1 MGGSTAPAPKPR
13 RPRRTRSAVPA
24 GDPVLERLHSTV
36 AAWFRARFGTL
47 TPAQARTLP
56 HALDGKSVLLTSHTG
71 SGKTLAGFLAVFDWL
86 HRAHETQPRLPGI
99 ACLYISPMR
108 ALAYDIEKNL
118 RGPLA
123 EMGSEFITV
132 GVRTG
137 DTPAAERARLQRKP
151 PHILVTTPESLTL
164 LASQPS
170 QAPALARVRFVIV
183 DELHSVAENKRGSLL
198 AVALE
203 RIEELRRSRGDGP
216 LVRIGLS
223 ATMAPLERVAAFLC
237 GPGRAC
243 EIVAV
248 TDPRPAR
255 VEVFSPI
262 RSDPYPQAGHT
273 GMRLIGELRDLI
285 RSRRTTLVFTNVRS
299 GAESVGLRLKQ
310 VMPDLADQIEVHHAS
325 LDRSIRLEVE
335 DRLKRGELR
344 AVVCSSSLE
353 LGIDIGSI
361 DTVVMVAVPKGVAR
375 ALQRLGRS
383 GHSPSEVSHGVLVAT
398 NINDLAECAVT
409 ARMMVSRQLEP
420 VRIPEAPLDVLAQH
434 VVGMAVSASFTLDE
448 AFALVRRSYPFRGLS
463 REDFDRVVRYLIG
476 GGASLERAYQD
487 VFGKVRV
494 REDGILALPN
504 PRVAREFY
512 QNVGTINS
520 DLMVLVRHRFRRVGQ
535 VEESFIKRLVPGD
548 VFVLNGRCYRLV
560 QTRLLE
566 AMVAPVKH
574 GKPTVPRWNAN
585 KISLASG
592 LAREVVALRRGL
604 AAELER
610 DDSGERAL
618 AWLMAEYA
626 LSTVNAEALV
636 RQFQLQ
642 ARTSRIPTGGFL
654 LIEVHADRDI
664 RNVFFHAL
672 IGRSAN
678 DALARI
684 VAWRLKETRGGNALA
699 TVDDYGFLLSLR
711 PEQVLEGEAWRPIF
725 EAAGAEED
733 LRRALGDSDL
743 VKSQFRGVAQTALM
757 VPRQLRGERRPVRQM
772 QWSTEIIYNVLR
784 QHEPDH
790 PLLAEAYAEA
800 TLKFLDLPAALAF
813 LEGIPKM
820 PIVQVAT
827 PQVSPFSFGVYAS
840 RIRETLMLEDP
851 DTAIERLF
859 HEMYVKLEPHRQ

>member
-1 MGGSTAPAPKPR
+1 ML
-13 RPRRTRSAVPA
+13 A
-24 GDPVLERLHSTV
+24 GR
-36 AAWFRARFGTL
+36 
-47 TPAQARTLP
+47 
-56 HALDGKSVLLTSHTG
+56 SVLLTSHTG
-71 SGKTLAGFLAVFDWL
+71 SGKTLAGFMGVFDGL
-86 HRAHETQPRLPGI
+86 HRTLDAQAKLPGI

-118 RGPLA
+118 RVPLA
-123 EMGSEFITV
+123 EMGSEERITV

-170 QAPALARVRFVIV
+170 QAAALGRARFVIV
-183 DELHSVAENKRGSLL
+183 DELHALAENKRGSLL

-203 RIEELRRSRGDGP
+203 RIEALRRARGEAP

-243 EIVAV
+243 EIVSV
-248 TDPRPAR
+248 TDPRPAH

-262 RSDPYPQAGHT
+262 RSEPYPQAGHT
-273 GMRLIGELRDLI
+273 GMRIIGELRDLI

-325 LDRSIRLEVE
+325 LDRSVRLEVE

-383 GHSPSEVSHGVLVAT
+383 GHSPTETSHGVLVAT

-409 ARMMVSRQLEP
+409 ARMMTARQLEP
-420 VRIPEAPLDVLAQH
+420 VNIPEAPLDVLAQH
-434 VVGMAVSASFTLDE
+434 VVGMAVSEAFTPDE
-448 AFALVRRSYPFRGLS
+448 AFALVRRSHPFRELS
-463 REDFDRVVRYLIG
+463 REAFERVLRYLVG
-476 GGASLERAYQD
+476 GGASLEQAYGD
-487 VFGKVRV
+487 VFGKIRV
-494 REDGILALPN
+494 RDDGILVLPH

-520 DLMVLVRHRFRRVGQ
+520 DPMVLVRHRFRRVGQ

-574 GKPTVPRWNAN
+574 GRPTVPRWNAN

-592 LAREVVALRRGL
+592 LAREVVVLRRGL
-604 AAELER
+604 AAALEA
-610 DDSGERAL
+610 DASGERAL
-618 AWLMAEYA
+618 AWLMDEYA

-642 ARTSRIPTGGFL
+642 TRVSHIPTGRFL
-654 LIEVHADRDI
+654 LVEVHPERGL

-684 VAWRLKETRGGNALA
+684 VAWRLKEARGGNALA
-699 TVDDYGFLLSLR
+699 TVDDYGFLLSVR
-711 PEQVLEGEAWRPIF
+711 PEQVLEGEAWRPLF
-725 EAAGAEED
+725 ARDGAEED
-733 LRRALGDSDL
+733 LRRALADSNL

-757 VPRQLRGERRPVRQM
+757 VPRQQRGEKRPVRQM
-772 QWSTEIIYNVLR
+772 QWSAEIIYNVLR
-784 QHEPDH
+784 EHEPDH

-800 TLKFLDLPAALAF
+800 TLKFLDLPGALSF
-813 LEGIPKM
+813 LESVPAL
-820 PIVQVAT
+820 PLLQVDT
-827 PQVSPFSFGVYAS
+827 PEVSPFSFGVYAS

-851 DTAIERLF
+851 DAAIERLF
-859 HEMYVKLEPHRQ
+859 HEMYARLEPHRP